1 MAAKSASNS
10 TVKFEGKWDIA
21 RKIWNRA
28 MKERNNDAMACIDFL
43 TGQALENSRVAKT
56 NPNNNG
62 YKFEIMAQR
71 MSDAAT
77 YGINLAFGIDK
88 AKA

>member
-1 MAAKSASNS
+1 MAAKSVSNT
-10 TVKFEGKWDIA
+10 TVKFQSKWGVA
-21 RKIWNRA
+21 CKIWERE
-28 MKERNNDAMACIDFL
+28 MKNRNNDARACFDYLSDEAIRL
-43 TGQALENSRVAKT
+43 SRVAKT
-56 NPNNNG
+56 NPDNNG

-71 MSDAAT
+71 MANAAT